1 MPGRRAARVRAAA
14 RTADALIQSRPQED
28 HHPSDANHQQQ
39 FRKENRKHPLPS
51 MVLTTDEILKVA
63 LNFVGFEY
71 RQDVTKDENLRRF
84 RAFFG
89 IGPQAAG
96 KVYADLIQ
104 TSKSFELKY
113 FFLTLNWLKSYD
125 TELILSGWWRMH
137 EQSIRQSVWSVST
150 AIQNLKDKKV
160 SSFWESPAI
169 QNPSHFLHRPCIL
182 SLGCVWQL

>member
-1 MPGRRAARVRAAA
+1 MLIINSNSERKTGNTRFRPWYWRPMRFWKSHWILWVLNIGRMWR
-14 RTADALIQSRPQED
+14 S
-28 HHPSDANHQQQ
+28 
-39 FRKENRKHPLPS
+39 
-51 MVLTTDEILKVA
+51 
-63 LNFVGFEY
+63 
-71 RQDVTKDENLRRF
+71 KDENLRRF

-160 SSFWESPAI
+160 SSFWESPAM
-169 QNPSHFLHRPCIL
+169 QNPSHFLHRLFIL